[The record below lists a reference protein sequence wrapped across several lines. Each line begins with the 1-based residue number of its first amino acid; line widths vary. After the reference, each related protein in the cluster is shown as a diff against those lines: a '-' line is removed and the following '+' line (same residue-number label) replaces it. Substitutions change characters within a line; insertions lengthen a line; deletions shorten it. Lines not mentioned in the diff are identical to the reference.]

1 MLRELPGPGDI
12 VDCATDLSGCLG
24 DATRGA
30 GEAIADSAVGAFA
43 NAIGSAAS
51 EVLKSLNGVWLQAGS
66 PSSLNPQ
73 GQTGLNGILNETQW
87 IVGYV
92 AVASLLVAAARM
104 AYERKGQPMQQ
115 ALLGM
120 WKVILVSAVAPL
132 IAGKLYEASD
142 AYAADVYEKAQL
154 GENAETMLGLTT
166 LTSPGLILI
175 FGLLIMLAG
184 FVQIILM
191 YIRLGVLIMLI
202 GTLPIAAASSMTGWG
217 EGWWKKHLGWLIAW
231 LLYKPAAALIIY
243 SATAMTQ
250 DDRAVALENTIAGM
264 GMLILSVFAL
274 PALLKL
280 IVPATAA
287 LGSTSGGTVAMNFAN
302 NIATGAINIASGG
315 MSSSGGGGG
324 GGRNTASQGPAGSPS
339 TGAGS
344 PPGGTG
350 GGGAGTVGG
359 AASAGAAGATAGA
372 TVAVQA
378 AATVAQAGLTAA
390 NEVTNSLDDNDGNKG
405 HNQ

>member
-12 VDCATDLSGCLG
+12 LDCATDLGGCIG

-30 GEAIADSAVGAFA
+30 GQAVADSAVGAFA

-51 EVLKSLNGVWLQAGS
+51 AVLKALNGVWLKAGS
-66 PSSLNPQ
+66 ESTLDPK
-73 GQTGLNGILNETQW
+73 GETGLHTILAETDW

-92 AVASLLVAAARM
+92 AVASLLIAAAKM

-115 ALLGM
+115 AFMGL
-120 WKVILVSAVAPL
+120 WKVILVSALAPL
-132 IAGKLYEASD
+132 LANQLYRASD
-142 AYAADVYEKAQL
+142 AYAQEVYEKANL
-154 GENAETMLGLTT
+154 GETAETVLGFTT
-166 LTSPGLILI
+166 LASPGLILI
-175 FGLLIMLAG
+175 FGLLIMLAS

-191 YIRLGVLIMLI
+191 YLRLGVLIMLI
-202 GTLPIAAASSMTGWG
+202 GTLPIAAASSMLGWG
-217 EGWWKKHLGWLIAW
+217 EGWWRKHLGWLVAW
-231 LLYKPAAALIIY
+231 MLYKPAAALIIY

-250 DDRAVALENTIAGM
+250 DESGDKLEKSIAGM
-264 GMLILSVFAL
+264 GILVLSVFAL

-280 IVPATAA
+280 VVPATAA
-287 LGSTSGGTVAMNFAN
+287 LGGTSGGTVAMNVAN

-315 MSSSGGGGG
+315 LSGGGGG
-324 GGRNTASQGPAGSPS
+324 GGGGSRGGGYQAPAGSPS

-350 GGGAGTVGG
+350 GAGAAGG

-372 TVAVQA
+372 TIAVQA
-378 AATVAQAGLTAA
+378 AATVAQAGLAAA

>member
-1 MLRELPGPGDI
+1 
-12 VDCATDLSGCLG
+12 
-24 DATRGA
+24 
-30 GEAIADSAVGAFA
+30 
-43 NAIGSAAS
+43 
-51 EVLKSLNGVWLQAGS
+51 
-66 PSSLNPQ
+66 
-73 GQTGLNGILNETQW
+73 
-87 IVGYV
+87 
-92 AVASLLVAAARM
+92 
-104 AYERKGQPMQQ
+104 
-115 ALLGM
+115 
-120 WKVILVSAVAPL
+120 L